1 MQPMI
6 VSKEKQPDSV
16 SKDLPHLSGDVARQA
31 DRDDF
36 DRDVWSIF
44 GMPVD
49 LATAPEAV
57 QAIETAVRDRQPLS
71 FVTPNVNF
79 LVRCLRDSTARREI
93 INADLSL
100 IDGAPLVALGRLAG
114 VPIRERCA
122 GSDVFNALRLRPGFP
137 GRRLKVFFFG
147 GREGAAQAAA
157 EAVNK
162 EARGVEA
169 VGFLNPGNGD
179 VASMSD
185 DETIAAV
192 NAAGA
197 DFVLVAL
204 GAAKGQRWI
213 DVNRGRLNAPVVAH
227 LGAVV
232 DFTAG
237 TIARAPRWISRCGLE
252 WAWRIKEEP
261 TLWRRYWD
269 DGVALARLLVKF
281 GPGALL
287 TRGEAQAP
295 AQCRRERIGGET
307 LLELSGDLAV
317 AGRDLIRKEFRAA
330 SRETGD
336 VVLDLSGANG
346 LDASFL
352 GLVLMLEKAVTARG
366 AALRMT
372 GLSARHRRILA
383 AHAMH
388 YPGKAVL
395 GDEIDRDRDSF
406 AAAV

>member
-1 MQPMI
+1 
-6 VSKEKQPDSV
+6 
-16 SKDLPHLSGDVARQA
+16 
-31 DRDDF
+31 
-36 DRDVWSIF
+36 
-44 GMPVD
+44 MPVD

-192 NAAGA
+192 NAAG
-197 DFVLVAL
+197 
-204 GAAKGQRWI
+204 
-213 DVNRGRLNAPVVAH
+213 
-227 LGAVV
+227 
-232 DFTAG
+232 
-237 TIARAPRWISRCGLE
+237 
-252 WAWRIKEEP
+252 
-261 TLWRRYWD
+261 
-269 DGVALARLLVKF
+269 
-281 GPGALL
+281 
-287 TRGEAQAP
+287 
-295 AQCRRERIGGET
+295 
-307 LLELSGDLAV
+307 
-317 AGRDLIRKEFRAA
+317 
-330 SRETGD
+330 
-336 VVLDLSGANG
+336 
-346 LDASFL
+346 
-352 GLVLMLEKAVTARG
+352 
-366 AALRMT
+366 
-372 GLSARHRRILA
+372 
-383 AHAMH
+383 
-388 YPGKAVL
+388 
-395 GDEIDRDRDSF
+395 
-406 AAAV
+406 